1 MNDQSSGLQ
10 AQNIQAGAGMLRRFG
25 PLYWLSGMAFWFRRL
40 RMDNASVENIRKA
53 HSNGPVVYVMYT
65 KSRLDWIA
73 FNQVLN
79 RRRLPLAQFT
89 AGLSA
94 IWVRPLLDL
103 LREGGRWVTQFWS
116 SAMPPQHTLIQKVRM
131 GQTNLVFLVRPR
143 GLGTESTGM
152 LSALADWQ
160 AQSDRA
166 IQLVPIAVVWNRAP
180 QAKRS
185 ETTRFLLGAED
196 EPGPI
201 QKFLDVMN
209 RAHEPIV
216 QAGAA
221 VDLQEALNHFG
232 EVSSERRI
240 RAIQLL
246 LRRYLYRELHVV
258 RGPYAR
264 SYNSVQRQV
273 LESADVQ
280 KFIKTEAIQ
289 HGVSEASLRKAAE
302 KSFGHF
308 AARFSYRMVSIA
320 AWGCRVLW
328 DRIYSG
334 IDIREEDLER
344 LRTALR
350 NGTPILLPCHRSHL
364 DYLLLSS
371 LCFEEGLVL
380 PHVVAGE
387 NLAFFPVAPF
397 LRRCGAFFIKR
408 SFKGQRLFPVLFGR
422 YLRLLIRDEY
432 PIELFIEGGRSR
444 TGKLLTPRLGVL
456 EMIVDSAVDIRPD
469 RCVSLLPI
477 AISYE
482 QIAEEKAYARELSG
496 ASKEKEDMR
505 GLLKASRIFKKRFGK
520 VYIRVGEPIDLSAQL
535 RQQKPAWVDLSPP
548 ERTEVLGELA
558 NHVMFGIAQNMLI
571 LPTAITA
578 MALLTDASKG
588 VRIKQIQ
595 DRAVRFNAL
604 MMSRGAQCANSMGHG
619 GWVVME
625 ALSRFL
631 SEKWISKM
639 VDSQGD
645 IIQIF
650 PEARITIS
658 YYKNSV
664 LHFIAPVSL
673 AASAIQAAPS
683 DPMAQSQFFD
693 FLVFLFRYEFLMPPE
708 QSTEEVFQDALEHLV
723 EYGALSDKDG
733 HFEVSDPARLKE
745 LACLT
750 HCFIDSYLLVLRGCL
765 EFQYRSITLKELPH
779 QLQQFGQARLAIDE
793 VRYPEALSF
802 VNIGNAVRA
811 FREEKVL
818 VFRQDGGLKLDE
830 FAVEQYISDLTT
842 LMP

>member
-1 MNDQSSGLQ
+1 MSSQ
-10 AQNIQAGAGMLRRFG
+10 PPTTHVQNVQAGAKMLRRFG

-40 RMDNASVENIRKA
+40 RMDNASAENIRQA
-53 HSNGPVVYVMYT
+53 HNKGPVVYVMYT

-73 FNQVLN
+73 FNQILN

-89 AGLSA
+89 TGLSA
-94 IWVRPLLDL
+94 IWVRPIVDL
-103 LREGGRWVTQFWS
+103 VREGGRWLRQLWKKAT
-116 SAMPPQHTLIQKVRM
+116 PPERTLSQKVQA
-131 GQTNLVFLVRPR
+131 GQTNLIFLVRPR

-152 LSALADWQ
+152 LSALAELQ
-160 AQSDRA
+160 AQSERP

-196 EPGPI
+196 EPGPL

-221 VDLQEALNHFG
+221 VDLQEALDHFG
-232 EVSSERRI
+232 QATPERRI
-240 RAIQLL
+240 RAIRLL

-264 SYNSVQRQV
+264 SYSSVQRQV
-273 LESADVQ
+273 LESAEVQ
-280 KFIKTEAIQ
+280 RFIQNEAIQ
-289 HGVSEASLRKAAE
+289 RGVSEATIRKAAE
-302 KSFGHF
+302 KSFAHF
-308 AARFSYRMVSIA
+308 AARFSYRAVRVA
-320 AWGCRVLW
+320 AWGCRILW

-344 LRTALR
+344 LRTAIR

-387 NLAFFPVAPF
+387 NLAFFPAGFF

-408 SFKGQRLFPVLFGR
+408 SFKGQRLFPVVFGR

-444 TGKLLTPRLGVL
+444 TGKLLTPKLGVL

-469 RCVSLLPI
+469 RSVSLLPI

-496 ASKEKEDMR
+496 ASKEKEDMK
-505 GLLKASRIFKKRFGK
+505 GLIKASRIFKKRFGK
-520 VYIRVGEPIDLSAQL
+520 VYIRVGEPLDLSTKL
-535 RQQKPAWVDLSPP
+535 RQQEPAWSDLSPP
-548 ERTEVLGELA
+548 ERTEMIGGIA
-558 NHVMFGIAQNMLI
+558 NQIMFGIAQNMLI

-578 MALLTDASKG
+578 MAILTDARKG

-619 GWVVME
+619 GWVVKE
-625 ALSRFL
+625 AIARFL

-664 LHFIAPVSL
+664 LHFVAPVSL
-673 AASAIQAAPS
+673 AASAIRTAPN
-683 DPMAQSQFFD
+683 DPMAQGRLFD
-693 FLVFLFRYEFLMPPE
+693 FLIFLFRYEFLMAPE
-708 QSTEEVFQDALEHLV
+708 QSTEDIFSEAVAQLV
-723 EYGALSDKDG
+723 EYGALSVDDG
-733 HFEVSDPARLKE
+733 QIEIANSDLLTE
-745 LACLT
+745 LASLT
-750 HCFIDSYLLVLRGCL
+750 HSFIDSYLLVLRGCL
-765 EFQYRSITLKELPH
+765 QLQYRSITLKELPH

-802 VNIGNAVRA
+802 VNISNAVRA
-811 FREEKVL
+811 YREEKVL
-818 VFRQDGGLKLDE
+818 VLLQDGGLKLDE
-830 FAVEQYISDLTT
+830 AAVEQYITALTA
-842 LMP
+842 LLS